1 MENMDTH
8 VRCKGLSCKF
18 VFFFDVEWSKKT
30 GAVKS
35 NDCPVLRRQS
45 QAGKRTHFVPLQA
58 NQNNHFLHHISC
70 LKRQPDL

>member
-18 VFFFDVEWSKKT
+18 FFFFDVEWSKKT

-35 NDCPVLRRQS
+35 NDCPVAEKAIPSWKTDPLRS
-45 QAGKRTHFVPLQA
+45 IASK
-58 NQNNHFLHHISC
+58 SE
-70 LKRQPDL
+70 